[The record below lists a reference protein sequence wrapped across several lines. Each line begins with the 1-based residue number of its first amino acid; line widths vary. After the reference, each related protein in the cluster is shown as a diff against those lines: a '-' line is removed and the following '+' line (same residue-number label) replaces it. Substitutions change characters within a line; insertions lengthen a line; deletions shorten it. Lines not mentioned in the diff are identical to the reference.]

1 MSRTSTILLLAPAML
16 LIGVAFLLP
25 FLLLVLAGFW
35 SQPPGSWIVDPTFTL
50 KNYARI
56 ATDAYYVTAFART
69 IWLSLFTVAICLLLG
84 FPVARWI
91 ASRRPLHS
99 FLAITMLLPLVAG
112 ALLQTLGLVNLL
124 SLLGVV
130 NGALKSLGLIDSS
143 IRFLGTELGILIGLV
158 QAFLPLM
165 VLPLATVL
173 AKLPKELE
181 QAAMS
186 LGAPRLAVWRRVI
199 LPLSVPGILAGS
211 VLVFC
216 AALTSFVT
224 PQVLGQGK
232 IPTFAT
238 IAYQQAALVLDW
250 PFASALAVSLLVILG
265 VALVI
270 FAGIRRFALRRH
282 GVAT

>member
-1 MSRTSTILLLAPAML
+1 MILVG
-16 LIGVAFLLP
+16 GVFLLP
-25 FLLLVLAGFW
+25 FALLVVTGFW
-35 SQPPGSWIVDPTFTL
+35 SQRPGSWLIDPTFTL

-56 ATDAYYVTAFART
+56 ATDPYFITAFLRT
-69 IWLSLFTVAICLLLG
+69 IWLSVVTTVICLLLG

-91 ASRRPLHS
+91 ASGRPGRSLM
-99 FLAITMLLPLVAG
+99 AIVMLLPLVAG

-130 NGALKSLGLIDSS
+130 NGALKALGLIDGS
-143 IRFLGTELGILIGLV
+143 IHFLGTQIGILIGLV

-173 AKLPKELE
+173 AKMPAELE
-181 QAAMS
+181 QSAMS
-186 LGAPRLAVWRRVI
+186 LGAPRFEVWRRII
-199 LPLSVPGILAGS
+199 LPLSLPGILAGS

-216 AALTSFVT
+216 ATLTSFVT

-250 PFASALAVSLLVILG
+250 PFASALAVALLAILA
-265 VALVI
+265 VALAV
-270 FAGIRRFALRRH
+270 FAGLQRLVRH
-282 GVAT
+282 RLADVGAPA

>member
-1 MSRTSTILLLAPAML
+1 ML
-16 LIGVAFLLP
+16 LIVVAFLLP
-25 FLLLVLAGFW
+25 FLLLILAGFW

-56 ATDAYYVTAFART
+56 ATDPYYIAAFFRT
-69 IWLSLFTVAICLLLG
+69 IWLSLLTVAVCLVLG

-91 ASRRPLHS
+91 ACGKPGRSL
-99 FLAITMLLPLVAG
+99 LAITMLLPLVAG

-130 NGALKSLGLIDSS
+130 NGALKAMGLIDSS
-143 IRFLGTELGILIGLV
+143 IRFLGTQLGILIGLV

-173 AKLPKELE
+173 ARLPRELE

-186 LGAPRLAVWRRVI
+186 LGAPRLSVWRRVV
-199 LPLSVPGILAGS
+199 LPLSLPGILAGS

-250 PFASALAVSLLVILG
+250 PFASALAVSLLALLA
-265 VALVI
+265 VALAA
-270 FAGIRRFALRRH
+270 FAGLRRFLLRRH
-282 GVAT
+282 GPVAA

>member
-1 MSRTSTILLLAPAML
+1 MSRTNTILLLTPAML

-25 FLLLVLAGFW
+25 FLLLAVAGFW

-56 ATDAYYVTAFART
+56 ATDPYYLVAFART
-69 IWLSLFTVAICLLLG
+69 IWLSLLTVFVCLLLG

-91 ASRRPLHS
+91 ASRQPLHAL
-99 FLAITMLLPLVAG
+99 LAITMLLPLVAG

-124 SLLGVV
+124 GLLGVV
-130 NGALKSLGLIDSS
+130 NGGLKALGLIDSS

-173 AKLPKELE
+173 AKLPKDLE
-181 QAAMS
+181 SAATS
-186 LGAPRLAVWRRVI
+186 LGASRLAVWRRII
-199 LPLSVPGILAGS
+199 LPLAVPGILAGS

-232 IPTFAT
+232 VSTFAT

-250 PFASALAVSLLVILG
+250 PFASALAVSLLVMLG
-265 VALVI
+265 VALAI
-270 FAGIRRFALRRH
+270 FAGLRRLAVH
-282 GVAT
+282 HRGVPA